1 MPTFYHLINHVKKS
15 NDGHR
20 PLYLFSIMIF
30 FFVVFDGIVSYTAPL
45 FISEA
50 GVSDTVMGL
59 IIATSSVAGA
69 IFDLL
74 LCRFLKNTNFRRM
87 LIMMFASALF
97 YPLIISQSKAAFGF
111 IIAMVIWGF
120 YFDLL
125 NLAQFDFVARDSKES
140 EHTSN
145 FGVINVF
152 KSLGYAIAPMLA
164 GLLVG
169 VSAVGNKPLIM
180 GFVFFV
186 VAVLFFVALSR
197 MVKNNSKKVVVGECV
212 PVIWERSFY
221 HEIGLWWKLG
231 RIIFP
236 VLFLTFLLNVTD
248 AFFWTIGP
256 IISESFGTWGGLFL
270 FTYQLPP
277 LLVGWFAG
285 RATSRFGKKR
295 TAMVAFL
302 IGSIIFSSFCLV
314 KESWMIMVLN
324 FIASFFIAFAW
335 PSINGA
341 YADYI
346 SERPVI
352 EKELE
357 TVEDYFT
364 NLGYVIG
371 PISAGFLS
379 DQVGH
384 LNTFSVL
391 GVVGV
396 VASVVLLFFTPK
408 KIDVSGIQ

>member
-15 NDGHR
+15 DNGHR

-30 FFVVFDGIVSYTAPL
+30 FFVIFDGIVSYTAPL

-59 IIATSSVAGA
+59 IIASSSVAGA

-74 LCRFLKNTNFRRM
+74 LCRFLKNTNFRRL
-87 LIMMFASALF
+87 LIIMFASALF

-111 IIAMVIWGF
+111 VIAMVLWGF
-120 YFDLL
+120 YYDLF
-125 NLAQFDFVARDSKES
+125 NLAQFNFVASESKES
-140 EHTSN
+140 EHTSS

-164 GLLVG
+164 GLLIG
-169 VSAVGNKPLIM
+169 VSMVGNKPLILS
-180 GFVFFV
+180 VIFFV
-186 VAVLFFVALSR
+186 ISVMFSVALFR
-197 MVKNNSKKVVVGECV
+197 MIKNGKKVEVCV
-212 PVIWERSFY
+212 NVPLIWEKSF
-221 HEIGLWWKLG
+221 HRELGLWWRLG
-231 RIIFP
+231 KIVFP
-236 VLFLTFLLNVTD
+236 VLFLTFMLNVTD

-256 IISESFGTWGGLFL
+256 ILSENFGVWGGLFL

-295 TAMVAFL
+295 TAIVSFL
-302 IGSIIFSSFCLV
+302 VGSAIFCSFWLV
-314 KESWMIMVLN
+314 KEFWVIMALN
-324 FIASFFIAFAW
+324 FVASFFIAFAW

-346 SERPVI
+346 SEKPVI

-357 TVEDYFT
+357 TVQDYFT

-371 PISAGFLS
+371 PIVAGVLS

-384 LNTFSVL
+384 LNTFSLL
-391 GVVGV
+391 GVIGV
-396 VASVVLLFFTPK
+396 VTAIFLLIFTPK
-408 KIDVSGIQ
+408 NIDITKVE